1 MTKQEECIAA
11 CVPSAD
17 MSVLRWVTELRDAKN
32 KYQHDESTWDVWF
45 STRRMIWRE
54 AEFMGL
60 TDKLLE
66 RINKLG
72 YQVAPGGE

>member
-11 CVPSAD
+11 CVLSVEWY
-17 MSVLRWVTELRDAKN
+17 VLRWVTELRDARR
-32 KYQHDESTWDVWF
+32 KYQHDESKWNVWF

-54 AEFMGL
+54 AESMGL
-60 TDKLLE
+60 VDKLIQ
-66 RINKLG
+66 RIDKLG